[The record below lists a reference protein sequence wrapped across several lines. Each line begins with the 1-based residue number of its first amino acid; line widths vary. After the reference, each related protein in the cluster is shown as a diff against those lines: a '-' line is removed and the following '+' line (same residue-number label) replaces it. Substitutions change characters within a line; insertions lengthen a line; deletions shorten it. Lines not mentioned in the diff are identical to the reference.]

1 MKKKI
6 IIVGGVAGGA
16 TAAAR
21 LRRLN
26 EEDTIIMFERGEYIS
41 FANCGLPYY
50 IGGVISE
57 RKKLLVQTVEGMSN
71 RFNLDIRNLT
81 EVVRIN
87 AQEKM
92 VTARNLQTGE
102 EYVESYDALIL
113 SPGSKPIKPQ
123 ISGIEE
129 AKALFTVRNVPDT
142 DLIKQY
148 VDEEKPKHAVV
159 IGGGF
164 IGLELAEN
172 LVERGVK
179 VTVIERGDQVMAP
192 IDFEMAQ
199 IVHAELKNKGINL
212 ILNDGVKEFKDQG
225 TTIILESGGKVESA
239 DMIILAIGV
248 QPETQLAKD
257 AGLELGVRGTIKVN
271 EKLQTSDPS
280 IYAVG
285 DAIEVKDY
293 INGTAGFVPLAG
305 PANRQG
311 RIVADV
317 INGMPAAYKGVLG
330 TSIVKVFEL
339 TAAVTG
345 NNEKTLRKMNRSY
358 EVIHVQPMNHAG
370 YYPGASPMTL
380 KVIFDKKT
388 GGILGA
394 QAVGKGGI
402 DKRIDVLATA
412 IKASMTV
419 EDLAD
424 LELSYAPPYS
434 SAKDPVNIA
443 GYAASNIVD
452 GSAENVQW
460 HEIDALLAG
469 GGILIDVRD
478 PGEVA
483 RGAIDGAINI
493 PVNELR
499 ERLDEVPRDKDLYVS
514 CQVGLRGYL
523 AARIL
528 TGHGMKVKNLDG
540 GYKLYSTAKSEY

>member
-50 IGGVISE
+50 IGGVISD

-87 AQEKM
+87 AQEKT

-102 EYVESYDALIL
+102 EYNEPYDALIL

-123 ISGIEE
+123 IPGIEE
-129 AKALFTVRNVPDT
+129 AKALFTVRSVPDT
-142 DLIKQY
+142 DRIKQY
-148 VDEEKPKHAVV
+148 VDEGKPKQAVV

-225 TTIILESGGKVESA
+225 TTIILESGKVETA

-257 AGLELGVRGTIKVN
+257 SGLELGVRGTIKVN

-293 INGTAGFVPLAG
+293 INGMAGFVPLAG

-317 INGMPAAYKGVLG
+317 INELSAAYKGVLG
-330 TSIVKVFEL
+330 TSIVKIFDL

-345 NNEKTLRKMNRSY
+345 NNEKTLKKMNRSY

-388 GGILGA
+388 GEILGA

-424 LELSYAPPYS
+424 LELSYAPPFS

-443 GYAASNIVD
+443 GYAASNIMD
-452 GSAENVQW
+452 RSAESVQW
-460 HEIDALLAG
+460 HEIDELLAG

-499 ERLDEVPRDKDLYVS
+499 ERLEEVPRDKDLYVS

-528 TGHGMKVKNLDG
+528 TGHGIKVKNLDG
-540 GYKLYSTAKSEY
+540 GYKLYSTAKTVY

>member
-71 RFNLDIRNLT
+71 RFNIDIRNLT

-123 ISGIEE
+123 ISGMEE

-142 DLIKQY
+142 DRIKQY
-148 VDEEKPKHAVV
+148 VDEEKPMHAVV

-225 TTIILESGGKVESA
+225 TTIILESGKVESA

-271 EKLQTSDPS
+271 ENLQTSDPS

-317 INGMPAAYKGVLG
+317 INGMPTAYKGVLG

-345 NNEKTLRKMNRSY
+345 NNEKTLKKMNRSY

-388 GGILGA
+388 GEILGA

-460 HEIDALLAG
+460 HEIDALLAS

-499 ERLDEVPRDKDLYVS
+499 ERLDEVPRNKDLYVS

>member
-142 DLIKQY
+142 DRIKQY
-148 VDEEKPKHAVV
+148 VDEQKPKNAVV

-345 NNEKTLRKMNRSY
+345 NNEKTLRKMNRSF

>member
-21 LRRLN
+21 LRRLS
-26 EEDTIIMFERGEYIS
+26 EEDHIIMFERGEYIS

-71 RFNLDIRNLT
+71 RFNIDIRNLT
-81 EVVRIN
+81 EVVRLN
-87 AQEKM
+87 VQEKT

-102 EYVESYDALIL
+102 EYDESYDALIL

-123 ISGIEE
+123 IPGIEE
-129 AKALFTVRNVPDT
+129 ANALFTVRNVPDT
-142 DLIKQY
+142 DRIKQH
-148 VDEEKPKHAVV
+148 VDEGNPKQAVV

-179 VTVIERGDQVMAP
+179 VTIIERGDQVMAP

-212 ILNDGVKEFKDQG
+212 ILNDGVKEFKNQG
-225 TTIILESGGKVESA
+225 TSVILESGKVESA
-239 DMIILAIGV
+239 DMVILAIGV

-271 EKLQTSDPS
+271 EKLQTSEPS

-293 INGTAGFVPLAG
+293 INGMAGFVPLAG

-317 INGMPAAYKGVLG
+317 INDMPTAYKGVLG
-330 TSIVKVFEL
+330 TSIVKVFDL

-345 NNEKTLRKMNRSY
+345 NNEKTLKKMNRPY
-358 EVIHVQPMNHAG
+358 EVIHVQPMNYAG

-388 GGILGA
+388 GEILGA

-419 EDLAD
+419 EDLTD
-424 LELSYAPPYS
+424 LELSYAPPFS

-452 GSAENVQW
+452 GSAESVQW
-460 HEIDALLAG
+460 HEIDELLAG

-483 RGAIDGAINI
+483 RGAIEGAINI

-499 ERLDEVPRDKDLYVS
+499 ERLEEVPRDKDLYVS

-528 TGHGMKVKNLDG
+528 SGHGMKVKNLDG
-540 GYKLYSTAKSEY
+540 GYKLYSTAKSVY

>member
-50 IGGVISE
+50 IGGVISD

-87 AQEKM
+87 AQEKT

-102 EYVESYDALIL
+102 EYNEPYDALIL

-123 ISGIEE
+123 IPGIEE
-129 AKALFTVRNVPDT
+129 AKALFTVRSVPDT
-142 DLIKQY
+142 DRIKQY
-148 VDEEKPKHAVV
+148 VDEGKPKQAVV

-225 TTIILESGGKVESA
+225 TTIILESGKVETA

-293 INGTAGFVPLAG
+293 INGMAGFVPLAG

-317 INGMPAAYKGVLG
+317 INELPAAYKGVLG
-330 TSIVKVFEL
+330 TSIVKIFDL

-345 NNEKTLRKMNRSY
+345 NNEKTLKKMNRSY

-388 GGILGA
+388 GEILGA

-424 LELSYAPPYS
+424 LELSYAPPFS

-443 GYAASNIVD
+443 GYAASNIMD
-452 GSAENVQW
+452 GSAESVQW
-460 HEIDALLAG
+460 HEIDELLTS

-499 ERLDEVPRDKDLYVS
+499 ERLEEVPRDKDLYVS

-528 TGHGMKVKNLDG
+528 TGHGIKVKNLDG
-540 GYKLYSTAKSEY
+540 GYKLYSTAKIVY

>member
-142 DLIKQY
+142 DRIKQY
-148 VDEEKPKHAVV
+148 VDEEKPKHAIV

>member
-21 LRRLN
+21 LRRLS
-26 EEDTIIMFERGEYIS
+26 EEDHIIMFERGEYIS

-87 AQEKM
+87 VQEKT

-102 EYVESYDALIL
+102 EYNESYDALIL

-123 ISGIEE
+123 IPGIEE
-129 AKALFTVRNVPDT
+129 ANALFTVRNVPDT
-142 DLIKQY
+142 DRIKQH
-148 VDEEKPKHAVV
+148 VDEGKPKQAVV

-179 VTVIERGDQVMAP
+179 VTIIERGDQVMAP

-199 IVHAELKNKGINL
+199 IVHAELKNKGIHL
-212 ILNDGVKEFKDQG
+212 ILNDGVKEFKNQG
-225 TTIILESGGKVESA
+225 TSVILESGKVESA
-239 DMIILAIGV
+239 DMIIQAIGV

-293 INGTAGFVPLAG
+293 INGMAGFVPLAG

-317 INGMPAAYKGVLG
+317 INDMPTTYKGVLG
-330 TSIVKVFEL
+330 TSIVKVFDL

-345 NNEKTLRKMNRSY
+345 NNEKTLKKMNRSY
-358 EVIHVQPMNHAG
+358 EVIHVQPLNHAG

-388 GGILGA
+388 GEILGA

-402 DKRIDVLATA
+402 DKRIDVLAKIGRA
-412 IKASMTV
+412 HV
-419 EDLAD
+419 
-424 LELSYAPPYS
+424 
-434 SAKDPVNIA
+434 
-443 GYAASNIVD
+443 
-452 GSAENVQW
+452 
-460 HEIDALLAG
+460 
-469 GGILIDVRD
+469 
-478 PGEVA
+478 
-483 RGAIDGAINI
+483 
-493 PVNELR
+493 
-499 ERLDEVPRDKDLYVS
+499 
-514 CQVGLRGYL
+514 
-523 AARIL
+523 
-528 TGHGMKVKNLDG
+528 
-540 GYKLYSTAKSEY
+540 

>member
-41 FANCGLPYY
+41 FANCGLPYF

-142 DLIKQY
+142 DRIKQY

-317 INGMPAAYKGVLG
+317 INGMPGAYKGVLG
-330 TSIVKVFEL
+330 TSIVKIFEL

-452 GSAENVQW
+452 GSVENVQW

>member
-142 DLIKQY
+142 DRIKQY

-345 NNEKTLRKMNRSY
+345 NNEKTLRKMNRSF

>member
-21 LRRLN
+21 LRRLS
-26 EEDTIIMFERGEYIS
+26 EEDHIIMFERGEYIS

-87 AQEKM
+87 VQEKT

-102 EYVESYDALIL
+102 EYNESYDALIL

-123 ISGIEE
+123 IPGIEE
-129 AKALFTVRNVPDT
+129 ANALFTVRNVPDT
-142 DLIKQY
+142 DRIKQH
-148 VDEEKPKHAVV
+148 VDEGKPKQAVV

-179 VTVIERGDQVMAP
+179 VTIIERGDQVMAP

-199 IVHAELKNKGINL
+199 IVHAELKNKGIHL
-212 ILNDGVKEFKDQG
+212 ILNDGVKEFKNQG
-225 TTIILESGGKVESA
+225 TSVILESGKVESA
-239 DMIILAIGV
+239 DMIIQAIGV

-293 INGTAGFVPLAG
+293 INGMAGFVPLAG

-317 INGMPAAYKGVLG
+317 INDMPTTYKGVLG
-330 TSIVKVFEL
+330 TSIVKVFDL

-345 NNEKTLRKMNRSY
+345 NNEKTLKKMNRPY
-358 EVIHVQPMNHAG
+358 EVIHVQPLNHAG

-388 GGILGA
+388 GEILGA

-419 EDLAD
+419 EDLTD
-424 LELSYAPPYS
+424 LELSYAPPFS

-443 GYAASNIVD
+443 GYTASNIVD
-452 GSAENVQW
+452 GSAESVQW
-460 HEIDALLAG
+460 HEIDELLAG

-478 PGEVA
+478 PSEVA
-483 RGAIDGAINI
+483 RGSIDGAINI

-499 ERLDEVPRDKDLYVS
+499 ERLKEVPRDKDLYVS

-528 TGHGMKVKNLDG
+528 SGHGMKVKNLDG
-540 GYKLYSTAKSEY
+540 GYKLYSTAKSVY

>member
-71 RFNLDIRNLT
+71 RFNIDIRNLT
-81 EVVRIN
+81 EVVRID

-142 DLIKQY
+142 DRIKQY
-148 VDEEKPKHAVV
+148 VDEEKPMHAVV

-225 TTIILESGGKVESA
+225 TTIILESGKVESA

-305 PANRQG
+305 PSNRQG

-317 INGMPAAYKGVLG
+317 INELPAAYKGVLG
-330 TSIVKVFEL
+330 TSIVKIFDL

-345 NNEKTLRKMNRSY
+345 NNEKTLKKMNRSY

-388 GGILGA
+388 GEILGA

-460 HEIDALLAG
+460 HEIDALLAS

-499 ERLDEVPRDKDLYVS
+499 ERLDEVPRNKDLYVS

>member
-142 DLIKQY
+142 DRIKQY

-345 NNEKTLRKMNRSY
+345 NNEKTLRKMNRSF

-452 GSAENVQW
+452 GSVENVQW

>member
-142 DLIKQY
+142 DRIKQY

-212 ILNDGVKEFKDQG
+212 ILSDGVKEFKDQG

-345 NNEKTLRKMNRSY
+345 NNEKTLRKMNRSF

-493 PVNELR
+493 PINELR

>member
-87 AQEKM
+87 TQEKT

-102 EYVESYDALIL
+102 EYDESYDALIL
-113 SPGSKPIKPQ
+113 SPGSKPIMPQ

-129 AKALFTVRNVPDT
+129 AKSLFTVRNVPDT
-142 DLIKQY
+142 DRIKEY
-148 VDEEKPKHAVV
+148 VDEGKPKRAVV

-225 TTIILESGGKVESA
+225 TSIILESGKVESA

-248 QPETQLAKD
+248 QPETQLAND
-257 AGLELGVRGTIKVN
+257 AGLELGVHGTIKVN

-293 INGTAGFVPLAG
+293 INGMAGFVPLAG

-317 INGMPAAYKGVLG
+317 INGMPASYQGVLG

-345 NNEKTLRKMNRSY
+345 NNEKTLKKMNRSY

-388 GGILGA
+388 GEILGA

-412 IKASMTV
+412 IKARMTV

-424 LELSYAPPYS
+424 LELSYAPPFS

-443 GYAASNIVD
+443 GYAASNIMD
-452 GSAENVQW
+452 GSAESVQW
-460 HEIDALLAG
+460 HEIDELLAG

-499 ERLDEVPRDKDLYVS
+499 ERLEEVPRDKDLYVS

-528 TGHGMKVKNLDG
+528 TGHGIKVKNLDG
-540 GYKLYSTAKSEY
+540 GYKLYSTAKSVY

>member
-50 IGGVISE
+50 IGGVISD

-87 AQEKM
+87 AQEKT
-92 VTARNLQTGE
+92 VTACNLQTGE
-102 EYVESYDALIL
+102 EYNESYDALIL

-123 ISGIEE
+123 IPGIEE
-129 AKALFTVRNVPDT
+129 AKALFTVRSVPDT
-142 DLIKQY
+142 DRIKQY
-148 VDEEKPKHAVV
+148 VDEGKPKQAVV

-199 IVHAELKNKGINL
+199 IVHAELKNKGIKL

-225 TTIILESGGKVESA
+225 TTIVLESGKVESA

-293 INGTAGFVPLAG
+293 INGMAGFVPLAG

-317 INGMPAAYKGVLG
+317 INELPAAYKGVLG
-330 TSIVKVFEL
+330 TSIVKIFDL

-345 NNEKTLRKMNRSY
+345 NNEKTLKKMNRSY
-358 EVIHVQPMNHAG
+358 EVIHVQPLNHAG

-388 GGILGA
+388 GEILGA

-402 DKRIDVLATA
+402 DKRIDILATA

-424 LELSYAPPYS
+424 LELSYAPPFS

-443 GYAASNIVD
+443 GYAASNIMD
-452 GSAENVQW
+452 GSAESVQW
-460 HEIDALLAG
+460 HEIDELLAG

-499 ERLDEVPRDKDLYVS
+499 ERLEEVPRDKDLYVS

-528 TGHGMKVKNLDG
+528 TGHGIKVKNLDG
-540 GYKLYSTAKSEY
+540 GYKLYSTAKTVY

>member
-142 DLIKQY
+142 DRIKQY

-499 ERLDEVPRDKDLYVS
+499 ERLGEVPRDKDLYVS

>member
-50 IGGVISE
+50 IGGVISD

-87 AQEKM
+87 AQEKT

-102 EYVESYDALIL
+102 EYNEPYDALIL

-123 ISGIEE
+123 IPGIEE
-129 AKALFTVRNVPDT
+129 AKALFTVRSVPDT
-142 DLIKQY
+142 DRIKQY
-148 VDEEKPKHAVV
+148 VDEGKPKQAVV

-225 TTIILESGGKVESA
+225 TTIILESGKVETA

-293 INGTAGFVPLAG
+293 INGMAGFVPLAG

-317 INGMPAAYKGVLG
+317 INELPAAYKGVLG
-330 TSIVKVFEL
+330 TSIVKIFDL

-345 NNEKTLRKMNRSY
+345 NNEKTLKKMNRSY

-388 GGILGA
+388 GEILGA

-424 LELSYAPPYS
+424 LELSYAPPFS

-443 GYAASNIVD
+443 GYAASNIMD
-452 GSAENVQW
+452 GSAESVQW
-460 HEIDALLAG
+460 HEIDELLAG

-499 ERLDEVPRDKDLYVS
+499 ERLEEVPRDKDLYVS

-528 TGHGMKVKNLDG
+528 TGHGIKVKNLDG
-540 GYKLYSTAKSEY
+540 GYKLYSTAKTVY

>member
-26 EEDTIIMFERGEYIS
+26 EEDTITMFERGEYIS

-50 IGGVISE
+50 IGGVISD

-87 AQEKM
+87 AQEKT

-102 EYVESYDALIL
+102 EYNEPYDALIL

-123 ISGIEE
+123 IPGIEE
-129 AKALFTVRNVPDT
+129 AIALFTVRSVPDT
-142 DLIKQY
+142 DRIKQY
-148 VDEEKPKHAVV
+148 VDEGKPKQAVV

-225 TTIILESGGKVESA
+225 TTIILESGKVETA

-293 INGTAGFVPLAG
+293 INGMAGFVPLAG

-317 INGMPAAYKGVLG
+317 INELPAAYKGVLG
-330 TSIVKVFEL
+330 TSIVKIFDL

-345 NNEKTLRKMNRSY
+345 NNEKTLKKMNRSY

-388 GGILGA
+388 GEILGA

-424 LELSYAPPYS
+424 LELSYAPPFS

-443 GYAASNIVD
+443 GYAASNIMD
-452 GSAENVQW
+452 GSAESVQW
-460 HEIDALLAG
+460 HEIDELLAG

-483 RGAIDGAINI
+483 RGAIDGTINI

-499 ERLDEVPRDKDLYVS
+499 ERLEEVPRDKDLYVS

-528 TGHGMKVKNLDG
+528 TGHGIKVKNLDG
-540 GYKLYSTAKSEY
+540 GYKLYSTAKTVY